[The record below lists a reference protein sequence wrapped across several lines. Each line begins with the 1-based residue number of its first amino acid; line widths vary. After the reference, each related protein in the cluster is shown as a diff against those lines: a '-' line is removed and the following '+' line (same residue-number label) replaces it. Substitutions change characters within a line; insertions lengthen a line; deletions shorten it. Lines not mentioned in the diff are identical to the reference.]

1 MTFGSDL
8 RIAREV
14 KKLSLR
20 EMEEKTGISN
30 SYLSQLE
37 NNKVKEPSP
46 NVLHVIAE
54 AYGIP
59 YIDLMEKAGYIV
71 PRKEKNPIDGVVLSV
86 LNGLDK
92 EDIEEVK
99 NYVRYIRMKK
109 DKSYQE

>member
-1 MTFGSDL
+1 MSFGSDL
-8 RIAREV
+8 RTAREV

-37 NNKVKEPSP
+37 NDKIKEPSP
-46 NVLHVIAE
+46 NVLHDISKF
-54 AYGIP
+54 YGIP
-59 YIDLMEKAGYIV
+59 YVDLMEKAGYIV
-71 PRKEKNPIDGVVLSV
+71 PQKAKSPVDGVALSV

-99 NYVRYIRMKK
+99 NYVRYIKMKK
-109 DKSYQE
+109 KNGS